1 MKLSITQDISLSK
14 QQLSLI
20 VLFMAYGTGI
30 LCIGFGVL
38 PELLYA
44 TPFNLLLTFGLIFW
58 NSKIKLKRIFSFM
71 LFIYLIG
78 FIVELI
84 GVNTGAIFGV
94 YEYGNVLGPKIFH
107 TPIIIGINW
116 IIMVYGGLILV
127 QQLIPKQSVFL
138 KSLST
143 AILMV
148 AIDFI
153 LEPVAMHYGFWSWS
167 IGDAPVA
174 NYIAWFIISFVIA
187 AITLRL
193 KMQEDNW
200 VAVFGLLCI
209 TVFFILL
216 NIQISDQ
223 EWMSFTLAL

>member
-1 MKLSITQDISLSK
+1 MKLSLTRDISLTK
-14 QQLSLI
+14 QHLSLI
-20 VLFMAYGTGI
+20 VLFAAYGTGI
-30 LCIGFGVL
+30 LCIGYGLL

-44 TPFNLLLTFGLIFW
+44 TPFNLLLTFALIFW
-58 NSKIKLKRIFSFM
+58 NSKIELKRICLFM

-78 FIVELI
+78 FVVELI
-84 GVNTGAIFGV
+84 GVNTGVIFGA
-94 YEYGNVLGPKIFH
+94 YEYGYVLGPKVFH

-127 QQLIPKQSVFL
+127 HQIIPHRSILL
-138 KSLST
+138 KSLCT
-143 AILMV
+143 AALMV

-167 IGDAPVA
+167 IGDAPIA
-174 NYIAWFIISFVIA
+174 NYIAWFVISCIISM
-187 AITLRL
+187 ITLRL
-193 KMQEDNW
+193 KMEEDNW

-216 NIQISDQ
+216 NNQITDQ
-223 EWMSFTLAL
+223 EWMSFTLEI